1 MNSFILL
8 KVMSGF
14 CVDSPEYSSQ
24 INKGRTHVYSRVSFR
39 ETTNKFYIIISFK
52 AAFVNKKQQGQ
63 GQDNA
68 FPHPL
73 NLLTRD
79 GIWVVTTERLTFF
92 HLYILY
98 SGASLST
105 RIMHSKNITPL
116 HRQSILIDRRTKLL
130 PPLYLEDRLLSHTR
144 RQDN

>member
-52 AAFVNKKQQGQ
+52 AAFVNKK
-63 GQDNA
+63 
-68 FPHPL
+68 
-73 NLLTRD
+73 
-79 GIWVVTTERLTFF
+79 
-92 HLYILY
+92 
-98 SGASLST
+98 
-105 RIMHSKNITPL
+105 
-116 HRQSILIDRRTKLL
+116 
-130 PPLYLEDRLLSHTR
+130 
-144 RQDN
+144 